1 MAVVFF
7 VGDPGG
13 VSVWV
18 GAFGVFDGLIVEV
31 FDALM
36 VAVETVGE
44 KEVVAE
50 AAGAGGG
57 DAWWVRP

>member
-1 MAVVFF
+1 VGFF

-18 GAFGVFDGLIVEV
+18 VAFGVFDGLVVEV

-36 VAVETVGE
+36 VAVETVGV
-44 KEVVAE
+44 KEAVAE
-50 AAGAGGG
+50 AAGAGAG